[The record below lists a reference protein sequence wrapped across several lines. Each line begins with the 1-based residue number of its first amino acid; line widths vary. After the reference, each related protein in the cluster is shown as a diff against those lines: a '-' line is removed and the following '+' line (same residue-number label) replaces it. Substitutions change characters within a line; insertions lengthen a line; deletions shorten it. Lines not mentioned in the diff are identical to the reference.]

1 MGADSQE
8 WCETGVS
15 GGDVSDEY
23 FDSRSWH
30 SDTLS
35 DLSLDREDPVDSPLR
50 LDNVFTGQRS
60 TSGSFCSRLSKA
72 QQRESL
78 TAQDIHRY
86 TTETY
91 SGQSTCS
98 RRKSPEN
105 HLDRNTSYKL
115 CTKEPDP
122 FDIQH
127 HPSTEKLKHDLHQ
140 ESSCLQAV
148 CTETQVKAG
157 TELLRLKVTG
167 QCNTDTFNTEVSS
180 RTDGQGVCF
189 HVTPGEGSP
198 NRPTDS
204 TDSETCTIHIDITE
218 DKIVTDHCN
227 THEYQPR
234 LETRETA
241 QNIVH
246 NTSLDRFD
254 FCNHPVEAE
263 NVELLSTC
271 SVEKSKASNRC
282 NSEHVYKQPRHRDNS
297 KGNCNL
303 CKKSGAYCYGTQLK
317 ATGNCTDHSRLAET
331 HFSDEVNERNFHS
344 TCSPVHFKPT
354 FGKDSPNSTRGNETK
369 TGGASDNTRTKLQ
382 DTPDTQFA
390 ISRTVSC
397 CSQTV
402 SEKSHRG
409 GLPEIE
415 HQVCASVKRPQ
426 DHAWVS
432 GVCSHTEEFGCDSS
446 TKGETKQ
453 LGTVNEICS
462 AITFTTQTTACNTL
476 DTRVTEPPADPKVS
490 ALDLPV
496 HLADSEAVQERK
508 PDHKQS
514 QNATLQSLQAQ
525 TQELIPNQLDQK
537 GSIREKSPRCQLNFA
552 ETTLPSSCLETCSDS
567 NSGKHLPYHIVT
579 NHSRN
584 QREEE
589 EASHL
594 LSDNSQGEGSWV
606 GLCGPPQ
613 SEHGKTELSDQMKCR
628 VFPSI
633 IASDATKHVP
643 TGTEEISTCP
653 AVSECIQDS
662 IPKHVDVAPKV
673 ITSENIQTTV
683 DAISSQCKKV
693 NLELRIPESFSGQ
706 QSSLSQLSDS
716 NNNKASIKGVDKR
729 EVVDCSAAGVQNNY
743 EINERISCALV
754 KPSQNVA
761 SDPANHEGTTLEKS
775 EVFSSP
781 LDLRLKFSSVDCDN
795 SLRKNHDSQNQLRLT
810 FDKEPQKLK
819 IERSVDDNTV
829 ADGLDLKDHIQ
840 VSSTDLQ
847 QGEARTVR
855 YPQPDICFS
864 LQGVSCLEPIVETER
879 SLENRGTLLDSRGI
893 EDKREYVILRPAEKA
908 GDNANLSGNDILPKS
923 IDHQPEQKEEC
934 LTGNDLEP
942 AILSATPTLCTSSE
956 KRHRPI
962 TVAYDAA
969 SNSSASSSSDAME
982 KPHLSI
988 WARSNNP
995 NKATQK
1001 SKTKGNQTGNKASKF
1016 SVFAKMPSF
1025 RKSKGSKGA
1034 KIEEVSQES
1043 SDGGDDGSLSEQEPQ
1058 RDNLADNI
1066 SVKNDMLSQT
1076 VHQALSS
1083 SHSEIEE
1090 EDCDFFSSTPHNY
1103 QGSSE
1108 EGNEKLNPNDPTL
1121 KQVQTPDGQTYKR
1134 SKSNDSLNIRM
1145 RFAQAH
1151 KSLSSL
1157 FESRSVDK
1165 DNNEQAPVTTGV
1177 DSDTAK
1183 QCWAKMT
1190 QATDVEQLKRTLSLP
1205 DGDCRNIARGQGL
1218 RDIMS
1223 SPLLE
1228 RHCSLGSPSSLRSL
1242 RHTDPISKRGVPQGS
1257 VEENSHGCSPV
1268 GHKMHDLLPSFNDS
1282 ADALPNSTSPVSHAN
1297 HCLPATPINQ
1307 VSPSWTRSHPGP
1319 TEDFAKSPVR
1329 PMSPKPNSPRP
1340 ASQRKSFC
1348 FSHSARVKSVSPVLL
1363 GQSVSIDGLTDPPK
1377 RPKTLKPSSSPLCL
1391 SLNPLDATDSRIH
1404 SQSHIRLYANGSIN
1418 ELEVRKLLFLSCT
1431 EEIL

>member
-1 MGADSQE
+1 MGADSLE

-15 GGDVSDEY
+15 GGDVSDEF

-50 LDNVFTGQRS
+50 LDDVFTGQRS
-60 TSGSFCSRLSKA
+60 TGGSYCSRQTKA
-72 QQRESL
+72 QQRESV
-78 TAQDIHRY
+78 TAKDTHKY
-86 TTETY
+86 TSETY

-105 HLDRNTSYKL
+105 HLDRNASYKL
-115 CTKEPDP
+115 CAKEVDP

-127 HPSTEKLKHDLHQ
+127 LPSTEKLKHDSHQ

-167 QCNTDTFNTEVSS
+167 QCNTDTFNTEVNS
-180 RTDGQGVCF
+180 RTDGQGICF
-189 HVTPGEGSP
+189 HVPPGAGSP
-198 NRPTDS
+198 NRPKDS

-218 DKIVTDHCN
+218 DKIVTEHCN

-241 QNIVH
+241 QNSAH
-246 NTSLDRFD
+246 NASLDRFD

-263 NVELLSTC
+263 NIELLSTC
-271 SVEKSKASNRC
+271 SVEKSEASNRC
-282 NSEHVYKQPRHRDNS
+282 NSEHVNKHPRHRDNS
-297 KGNCNL
+297 KGYCKL
-303 CKKSGAYCYGTQLK
+303 CKKSGTYCYGTQLK
-317 ATGNCTDHSRLAET
+317 ATGNCTDHSRSAET
-331 HFSDEVNERNFHS
+331 HFSDEVNKQIFHS
-344 TCSPVHFKPT
+344 TCSPVNFKPT
-354 FGKDSPNSTRGNETK
+354 FGEDSPNSTTGNETK

-382 DTPDTQFA
+382 DTPDIQ

-402 SEKSHRG
+402 SEKSNRG
-409 GLPEIE
+409 GLPEIG

-426 DHAWVS
+426 DHARVS
-432 GVCSHTEEFGCDSS
+432 GVCSHTEEFGCDSN
-446 TKGETKQ
+446 TKGESLELCKQ

-462 AITFTTQTTACNTL
+462 AITFTTQTTDCNTL
-476 DTRVTEPPADPKVS
+476 DTRTTEPPTDPNVY
-490 ALDLPV
+490 ALDLPG
-496 HLADSEAVQERK
+496 HLAGSEVVKEKK

-514 QNATLQSLQAQ
+514 QNTTLRSLQAQ
-525 TQELIPNQLDQK
+525 TQELIPDQLDQK
-537 GSIREKSPRCQLNFA
+537 GSIREKSPHCELNFS
-552 ETTLPSSCLETCSDS
+552 TTLPSSCLETCSDS
-567 NSGKHLPYHIVT
+567 NSGKHLPYHQVS

-584 QREEE
+584 RGEEE
-589 EASHL
+589 DASHL
-594 LSDNSQGEGSWV
+594 SSDNLQGEGSWV
-606 GLCGPPQ
+606 GLCSPPQ
-613 SEHGKTELSDQMKCR
+613 SEHGKTELSDQIKCR
-628 VFPSI
+628 VFPCI
-633 IASDATKHVP
+633 IAHGATKHMP
-643 TGTEEISTCP
+643 PGIEEKSTCP
-653 AVSECIQDS
+653 ALSECIQDS
-662 IPKHVDVAPKV
+662 SPKH
-673 ITSENIQTTV
+673 
-683 DAISSQCKKV
+683 AISSQSKKV
-693 NLELRIPESFSGQ
+693 NLDLRIPKSFSGQ
-706 QSSLSQLSDS
+706 QSSLSQLADS
-716 NNNKASIKGVDKR
+716 NNNKASIKGVEKR
-729 EVVDCSAAGVQNNY
+729 EVVDCSAAGVQNSY
-743 EINERISCALV
+743 EINERISCLLV
-754 KPSQNVA
+754 KPLQNVA
-761 SDPANHEGTTLEKS
+761 SDCTKNEGTMQEKS
-775 EVFSSP
+775 EVFPSP
-781 LDLRLKFSSVDCDN
+781 LDLRLKLSRVDCEN
-795 SLRKNHDSQNQLRLT
+795 GLRKNIDSHNHLRLT
-810 FDKEPQKLK
+810 LDKEPQRLK
-819 IERSVDDNTV
+819 TEKGVDDNTV
-829 ADGLDLKDHIQ
+829 AHSLDLKEHIE

-847 QGEARTVR
+847 QGEARTVGC
-855 YPQPDICFS
+855 PQPDICFS
-864 LQGVSCLEPIVETER
+864 LQGVSCLEPIVEAER
-879 SLENRGTLLDSRGI
+879 SLENCGTLTDSGGT

-908 GDNANLSGNDILPKS
+908 GDNANLSGNNSIPKS
-923 IDHQPEQKEEC
+923 IDHQPEREEE
-934 LTGNDLEP
+934 TGNDLEP
-942 AILSATPTLCTSSE
+942 AIISATPTLCTSSE
-956 KRHRPI
+956 KRHRLVS
-962 TVAYDAA
+962 VAYDAA
-969 SNSSASSSSDAME
+969 SYSSASSSSDAME

-988 WARSNNP
+988 WARSNSS
-995 NKATQK
+995 NKVVQK
-1001 SKTKGNQTGNKASKF
+1001 SKTKGSQPGNKASKF

-1043 SDGGDDGSLSEQEPQ
+1043 SDGGDEGSLSEQEPQ

-1066 SVKNDMLSQT
+1066 LVKHDILSQT

-1103 QGSSE
+1103 QGGSE
-1108 EGNEKLNPNDPTL
+1108 EGNEKLSPNDPTL

-1165 DNNEQAPVTTGV
+1165 DNTEQPPVTTGV

-1218 RDIMS
+1218 RDITS

-1257 VEENSHGCSPV
+1257 VEENSHGCNPE
-1268 GHKMHDLLPSFNDS
+1268 GHRMHDLLLSFNDS
-1282 ADALPNSTSPVSHAN
+1282 AVPLHNSTSPVSHAN

-1348 FSHSARVKSVSPVLL
+1348 FSHSARVKSVSPILL

-1391 SLNPLDATDSRIH
+1391 SLNPLDATDSRIY

>member
-1 MGADSQE
+1 MGADSLE
-8 WCETGVS
+8 WCETGVG

-35 DLSLDREDPVDSPLR
+35 DLSLDREDPVDSPLS
-50 LDNVFTGQRS
+50 LDNVFTGQQS
-60 TSGSFCSRLSKA
+60 TGGSYCSRQTKA
-72 QQRESL
+72 QQREPV
-78 TAQDIHRY
+78 TAKDIHRY

-105 HLDRNTSYKL
+105 HLDRSASYKL
-115 CTKEPDP
+115 CTKELDP

-148 CTETQVKAG
+148 CTETQVKAS

-167 QCNTDTFNTEVSS
+167 QCNTDTFNTEVNS
-180 RTDGQGVCF
+180 RTGGQGVCF
-189 HVTPGEGSP
+189 HVPPGEGSP
-198 NRPTDS
+198 KRPRDS
-204 TDSETCTIHIDITE
+204 TDSETCTIRIDITE
-218 DKIVTDHCN
+218 DKIETEHCN

-241 QNIVH
+241 QSSTH
-246 NTSLDRFD
+246 NASLDRFD
-254 FCNHPVEAE
+254 LCNHPVEAE
-263 NVELLSTC
+263 NIELLSTC
-271 SVEKSKASNRC
+271 SVEKSNASNRC
-282 NSEHVYKQPRHRDNS
+282 NNEHINKHPRHRDDS
-297 KGNCNL
+297 KGYSKL
-303 CKKSGAYCYGTQLK
+303 CKKSGAYCYGTQLE
-317 ATGNCTDHSRLAET
+317 ATGNCTDHSRSAET
-331 HFSDEVNERNFHS
+331 HFSDEVNEHIFHS
-344 TCSPVHFKPT
+344 TCSPVNFKPT
-354 FGKDSPNSTRGNETK
+354 FGKDSPNSTTGNETK
-369 TGGASDNTRTKLQ
+369 TGGASDNTRTKPQ
-382 DTPDTQFA
+382 DTPEIQVA
-390 ISRTVSC
+390 ISRTVGC
-397 CSQTV
+397 CSQAA
-402 SEKSHRG
+402 SGKSNRRE
-409 GLPEIE
+409 LPEIE

-426 DHAWVS
+426 DHARVS
-432 GVCSHTEEFGCDSS
+432 CVCSHTEEFGCDRS

-476 DTRVTEPPADPKVS
+476 DTRTTEPPADPKAS
-490 ALDLPV
+490 ALDLPGR
-496 HLADSEAVQERK
+496 LARSEVVKERK

-514 QNATLQSLQAQ
+514 QNAILQSLQAQ

-567 NSGKHLPYHIVT
+567 NSGKHLPYHQVS

-584 QREEE
+584 RGEEE
-589 EASHL
+589 DASHL
-594 LSDNSQGEGSWV
+594 SSDNLQGEGSWV
-606 GLCGPPQ
+606 GLCSPPQ

-628 VFPSI
+628 VFPC
-633 IASDATKHVP
+633 IASDASKHMP
-643 TGTEEISTCP
+643 TGIEEISTCP
-653 AVSECIQDS
+653 ALSECVQDS
-662 IPKHVDVAPKV
+662 SPKHIDVAPKV

-683 DAISSQCKKV
+683 DAISSQSKKV

-706 QSSLSQLSDS
+706 QSSLSQLADS
-716 NNNKASIKGVDKR
+716 NNNKAGIKGVEKG
-729 EVVDCSAAGVQNNY
+729 EVCDSSAAGVQINY
-743 EINERISCALV
+743 EINERLSCLLV
-754 KPSQNVA
+754 KPLQNVA
-761 SDPANHEGTTLEKS
+761 SDCVKNEGTTQEKS
-775 EVFSSP
+775 EVFPSP
-781 LDLRLKFSSVDCDN
+781 LDLKLKFSRVDCDN
-795 SLRKNHDSQNQLRLT
+795 SLGKSHDSHSHLRLT
-810 FDKEPQKLK
+810 LDKELQKLK
-819 IERSVDDNTV
+819 TEKGADDNAV

-847 QGEARTVR
+847 QGEGRTVR

-864 LQGVSCLEPIVETER
+864 LQGVTCLEPIVEAER
-879 SLENRGTLLDSRGI
+879 SLENCGTLTDGRGT
-893 EDKREYVILRPAEKA
+893 EDERECVILRPAEKA
-908 GDNANLSGNDILPKS
+908 GDNANLSGDSSIPKS
-923 IDHQPEQKEEC
+923 IDHQPEQKEEY

-942 AILSATPTLCTSSE
+942 AIISATPTLCTGSE
-956 KRHRPI
+956 KRHRLI
-962 TVAYDAA
+962 TGAYDAA
-969 SNSSASSSSDAME
+969 SYSSASSSSDAME

-988 WARSNNP
+988 WARSNNS
-995 NKATQK
+995 NKVVQK
-1001 SKTKGNQTGNKASKF
+1001 SKTKGNQPGNKASKF

-1043 SDGGDDGSLSEQEPQ
+1043 SDGGDEGSLSEQEPQ

-1066 SVKNDMLSQT
+1066 LVKHDMLSQT

-1090 EDCDFFSSTPHNY
+1090 EDCDFFSSTPHSC

-1108 EGNEKLNPNDPTL
+1108 EGNEKLSPNDPTL

-1165 DNNEQAPVTTGV
+1165 DNTEQTPVTTGV

-1257 VEENSHGCSPV
+1257 VEENSHGCSPE
-1268 GHKMHDLLPSFNDS
+1268 GHRMHDLLPSFNDS
-1282 ADALPNSTSPVSHAN
+1282 AVPLPNSTSLVSHAN

-1348 FSHSARVKSVSPVLL
+1348 FSHSARVKSVSPILL

-1404 SQSHIRLYANGSIN
+1404 SQSHIRMYANGSIN
-1418 ELEVRKLLFLSCT
+1418 ELEVRKLLFLSRM

>member
-1 MGADSQE
+1 MGADSLE

-60 TSGSFCSRLSKA
+60 TGGSFCSRQSKA
-72 QQRESL
+72 QQRESV
-78 TAQDIHRY
+78 TAKDIHRY

-115 CTKEPDP
+115 CTKELDP

-127 HPSTEKLKHDLHQ
+127 HSSTEKLKHDLDQ
-140 ESSCLQAV
+140 ESSCLQSV

-167 QCNTDTFNTEVSS
+167 QCNTDTFNTEVNS

-189 HVTPGEGSP
+189 HVPSGEGSP
-198 NRPTDS
+198 NRPTVS

-218 DKIVTDHCN
+218 DKIVTEHRN
-227 THEYQPR
+227 TREPR

-241 QNIVH
+241 QNSAH
-246 NTSLDRFD
+246 NASLDRFD

-263 NVELLSTC
+263 NIELLSTC

-282 NSEHVYKQPRHRDNS
+282 NSEHVNRHSRHRDNS

-303 CKKSGAYCYGTQLK
+303 CKKSGTYCYGTQLK
-317 ATGNCTDHSRLAET
+317 ATGNCTDHSRSAGT
-331 HFSDEVNERNFHS
+331 HFSDEVNEQIFHS
-344 TCSPVHFKPT
+344 TRSPVNSKPT
-354 FGKDSPNSTRGNETK
+354 FGKDSPNSTRGNDTK

-382 DTPDTQFA
+382 DTPDTQVA

-397 CSQTV
+397 CSRTV

-426 DHAWVS
+426 DHAQVS

-446 TKGETKQ
+446 TKGETKK

-476 DTRVTEPPADPKVS
+476 DTRPTEPPADTKVS

-496 HLADSEAVQERK
+496 HLADSEAVKERK

-525 TQELIPNQLDQK
+525 TQESIHNQLDQK
-537 GSIREKSPRCQLNFA
+537 GSIQEKSPCCQLSFA

-567 NSGKHLPYHIVT
+567 NSGKHLPYHKVT

-584 QREEE
+584 RRE

-606 GLCGPPQ
+606 GLCSPPQ
-613 SEHGKTELSDQMKCR
+613 SEHGKTEFSDQMKCR

-633 IASDATKHVP
+633 IASDATENVP
-643 TGTEEISTCP
+643 TGIEEISTCP

-662 IPKHVDVAPKV
+662 SPKHVDVAPKV

-683 DAISSQCKKV
+683 DAISSQCKKI

-706 QSSLSQLSDS
+706 QSSLSQLADS
-716 NNNKASIKGVDKR
+716 NNNKASIKGVEKG
-729 EVVDCSAAGVQNNY
+729 EVGDCSAAGVQNNY
-743 EINERISCALV
+743 EINEGISCFLV

-761 SDPANHEGTTLEKS
+761 SDLAKHEGITQEKS
-775 EVFSSP
+775 EGSP
-781 LDLRLKFSSVDCDN
+781 LDLRLKFSGVDCDN
-795 SLRKNHDSQNQLRLT
+795 SLRKNHDSHNHLRLT

-819 IERSVDDNTV
+819 TEKSVDDNTV

-864 LQGVSCLEPIVETER
+864 LQGVSCLEPIVEAER
-879 SLENRGTLLDSRGI
+879 SLDNCGTLTDSRGT
-893 EDKREYVILRPAEKA
+893 EDKKEYVILRPAEKA
-908 GDNANLSGNDILPKS
+908 GDNANLSGDNSIPKS
-923 IDHQPEQKEEC
+923 IDHQPDQKEEC
-934 LTGNDLEP
+934 
-942 AILSATPTLCTSSE
+942 
-956 KRHRPI
+956 HRPI
-962 TVAYDAA
+962 AVAYDAA
-969 SNSSASSSSDAME
+969 SHNSASSSSDAME
-982 KPHLSI
+982 KSHLSI
-988 WARSNNP
+988 WGRSNNP
-995 NKATQK
+995 NKVTQK

-1043 SDGGDDGSLSEQEPQ
+1043 SDGGDEGSLSEQEPQ

-1066 SVKNDMLSQT
+1066 LVKNDMLSQT

-1108 EGNEKLNPNDPTL
+1108 EGNEKLSPNDPTL

-1257 VEENSHGCSPV
+1257 VEENSHGCNPE
-1268 GHKMHDLLPSFNDS
+1268 GHRMHDLLPSFNDS
-1282 ADALPNSTSPVSHAN
+1282 AVPLPNSTSPVSHAN